1 MKESRH
7 NSGTSLFLM
16 EMILALLFLSL
27 SSAACIQIFAAA
39 RKNRLQAEQ
48 WNQIQALT
56 TSVGEILEGTD
67 GTDEQ
72 FPPLP
77 PGGIKKN
84 TNLIWYYDRNWQSC
98 SSGEA
103 ACEMIL
109 ETDISS
115 SDTLEIE
122 VNQGDYTVINEVLKI
137 LKIEKPVKITQDI
150 HIIGKCI
157 IRRLIDTSIQAQSII
172 LSRHKSE
179 IITSLQIIPILLYS
193 SIIT

>member
-27 SSAACIQIFAAA
+27 SSAACIQIFATA

-72 FPPLP
+72 FLSLL

-84 TNLIWYYDRNWQSC
+84 TNLIWYYDRNGQSC

-115 SDTLEIE
+115 SEKSGELSFRFTGSPCVFLLMTTEGRLYIE
-122 VNQGDYTVINEVLKI
+122 TEAYVFCNCRHSF
-137 LKIEKPVKITQDI
+137 PVSYLLCAVSLCTCSAYSWK
-150 HIIGKCI
+150 
-157 IRRLIDTSIQAQSII
+157 
-172 LSRHKSE
+172 
-179 IITSLQIIPILLYS
+179 LQIQS
-193 SIIT
+193 

>member
-39 RKNRLQAEQ
+39 RKSRLQAEQ

-56 TSVGEILEGTD
+56 TSVGEVLEGTD

-72 FPPLP
+72 ILSLL
-77 PGGIKKN
+77 PGGIKKD
-84 TNLIWYYDRNWQSC
+84 TSLIWYYNRNWQSC

-115 SDTLEIE
+115 EKSGELSFRQLSNGNELYRITLRFP
-122 VNQGDYTVINEVLKI
+122 VDDY
-137 LKIEKPVKITQDI
+137 
-150 HIIGKCI
+150 
-157 IRRLIDTSIQAQSII
+157 RREAV
-172 LSRHKSE
+172 H
-179 IITSLQIIPILLYS
+179 
-193 SIIT
+193 

>member
-72 FPPLP
+72 FLSLL

-98 SSGEA
+98 SSGESFSA
-103 ACEMIL
+103 EL
-109 ETDISS
+109 
-115 SDTLEIE
+115 SDRYFRYRAT
-122 VNQGDYTVINEVLKI
+122 
-137 LKIEKPVKITQDI
+137 
-150 HIIGKCI
+150 
-157 IRRLIDTSIQAQSII
+157 
-172 LSRHKSE
+172 
-179 IITSLQIIPILLYS
+179 
-193 SIIT
+193 

>member
-56 TSVGEILEGTD
+56 TSVGEVLEGTD

-72 FPPLP
+72 ILSLL
-77 PGGIKKN
+77 PGGIKKD
-84 TNLIWYYDRNWQSC
+84 TSLIWYYNRNWQSC

-115 SDTLEIE
+115 EKSGELSFQQLSNGNELYRITLRFP
-122 VNQGDYTVINEVLKI
+122 VDDY
-137 LKIEKPVKITQDI
+137 
-150 HIIGKCI
+150 
-157 IRRLIDTSIQAQSII
+157 RREAV
-172 LSRHKSE
+172 H
-179 IITSLQIIPILLYS
+179 
-193 SIIT
+193 

>member
-16 EMILALLFLSL
+16 EMILALLFL
-27 SSAACIQIFAAA
+27 
-39 RKNRLQAEQ
+39 
-48 WNQIQALT
+48 
-56 TSVGEILEGTD
+56 EGTD

-72 FPPLP
+72 FLSLL

-115 SDTLEIE
+115 SEKSGELSFRQLSNCSELYRITLRFP
-122 VNQGDYTVINEVLKI
+122 VDDY
-137 LKIEKPVKITQDI
+137 
-150 HIIGKCI
+150 
-157 IRRLIDTSIQAQSII
+157 RREAV
-172 LSRHKSE
+172 H
-179 IITSLQIIPILLYS
+179 
-193 SIIT
+193 

>member
-1 MKESRH
+1 MKKSRH

-39 RKNRLQAEQ
+39 RKSRLQAEQ

-56 TSVGEILEGTD
+56 TSVGEVLEGTD

-72 FPPLP
+72 ILSLL
-77 PGGIKKN
+77 PGGIKKD
-84 TNLIWYYDRNWQSC
+84 TSLIWYYNRNWQSC

-115 SDTLEIE
+115 EKSGELSFQQLSNGNELYRITLRFP
-122 VNQGDYTVINEVLKI
+122 VDDY
-137 LKIEKPVKITQDI
+137 
-150 HIIGKCI
+150 
-157 IRRLIDTSIQAQSII
+157 RREAV
-172 LSRHKSE
+172 H
-179 IITSLQIIPILLYS
+179 
-193 SIIT
+193 

>member
-1 MKESRH
+1 MKKSRH

-39 RKNRLQAEQ
+39 RKSRLQPEQ

-56 TSVGEILEGTD
+56 TSVGEVLEGTD

-72 FPPLP
+72 ILSLL
-77 PGGIKKN
+77 PGGIKKD
-84 TNLIWYYDRNWQSC
+84 TSLIWYYNRNWQSC

-115 SDTLEIE
+115 EKSGELSFRQLSNGNELYRITLRFP
-122 VNQGDYTVINEVLKI
+122 VDDY
-137 LKIEKPVKITQDI
+137 
-150 HIIGKCI
+150 
-157 IRRLIDTSIQAQSII
+157 RREAV
-172 LSRHKSE
+172 H
-179 IITSLQIIPILLYS
+179 
-193 SIIT
+193 

>member
-1 MKESRH
+1 MKKSRH

-39 RKNRLQAEQ
+39 RKSRLQAEQ

-56 TSVGEILEGTD
+56 TSVGEVLEGTD

-72 FPPLP
+72 ILSLL
-77 PGGIKKN
+77 PGGIKKD
-84 TNLIWYYDRNWQSC
+84 TSLIWYYNRNWQSC

-115 SDTLEIE
+115 EKSGELSFRQLSNGNELYRITLRFP
-122 VNQGDYTVINEVLKI
+122 VDDYRKEAV
-137 LKIEKPVKITQDI
+137 
-150 HIIGKCI
+150 H
-157 IRRLIDTSIQAQSII
+157 
-172 LSRHKSE
+172 
-179 IITSLQIIPILLYS
+179 
-193 SIIT
+193 

>member
-39 RKNRLQAEQ
+39 RKNRIQAEQ

-56 TSVGEILEGTD
+56 TSVGEVLEGTD

-72 FPPLP
+72 ILSLIPD
-77 PGGIKKN
+77 GTRKGADM
-84 TNLIWYYDRNWQSC
+84 IWYYDHTWQIC
-98 SSGEA
+98 SPKEA
-103 ACEMIL
+103 SFKMIL

-115 SDTLEIE
+115 SERSGRLSFRQLSDDSELYRITLRFPAD
-122 VNQGDYTVINEVLKI
+122 NN
-137 LKIEKPVKITQDI
+137 
-150 HIIGKCI
+150 GKE
-157 IRRLIDTSIQAQSII
+157 AA
-172 LSRHKSE
+172 H
-179 IITSLQIIPILLYS
+179 
-193 SIIT
+193 

>member
-72 FPPLP
+72 FLSLL

-84 TNLIWYYDRNWQSC
+84 T
-98 SSGEA
+98 SGEA

-115 SDTLEIE
+115 SEKSGELSFRQLSNGSELYRITLRFP
-122 VNQGDYTVINEVLKI
+122 VDDY
-137 LKIEKPVKITQDI
+137 
-150 HIIGKCI
+150 
-157 IRRLIDTSIQAQSII
+157 RREAV
-172 LSRHKSE
+172 H
-179 IITSLQIIPILLYS
+179 
-193 SIIT
+193 

>member
-1 MKESRH
+1 MKKSRH

-39 RKNRLQAEQ
+39 RKSRLQAEQ

-72 FPPLP
+72 ILSLFP
-77 PGGIKKN
+77 GASKG
-84 TNLIWYYDRNWQSC
+84 TSLIWYYNRNWQSC

-115 SDTLEIE
+115 S
-122 VNQGDYTVINEVLKI
+122 
-137 LKIEKPVKITQDI
+137 EKS
-150 HIIGKCI
+150 GELSF
-157 IRRLIDTSIQAQSII
+157 RRLSNG
-172 LSRHKSE
+172 SE
-179 IITSLQIIPILLYS
+179 LYRITLRFPVDDYRREAVH
-193 SIIT
+193 

>member
-1 MKESRH
+1 
-7 NSGTSLFLM
+7 M

-72 FPPLP
+72 FLSLL

-103 ACEMIL
+103 ACEN
-109 ETDISS
+109 DPG
-115 SDTLEIE
+115 
-122 VNQGDYTVINEVLKI
+122 NRYFFFRK
-137 LKIEKPVKITQDI
+137 
-150 HIIGKCI
+150 
-157 IRRLIDTSIQAQSII
+157 IRRAFFPAAFQ
-172 LSRHKSE
+172 
-179 IITSLQIIPILLYS
+179 LQ
-193 SIIT
+193 

>member
-72 FPPLP
+72 FLSLL

-98 SSGEA
+98 SSGKA
-103 ACEMIL
+103 ACEKAGELSFRQLSNCSELYRI
-109 ETDISS
+109 
-115 SDTLEIE
+115 TLRFP
-122 VNQGDYTVINEVLKI
+122 VDDY
-137 LKIEKPVKITQDI
+137 
-150 HIIGKCI
+150 
-157 IRRLIDTSIQAQSII
+157 RREAV
-172 LSRHKSE
+172 H
-179 IITSLQIIPILLYS
+179 
-193 SIIT
+193 

>member
-72 FPPLP
+72 FLSLL

-84 TNLIWYYDRNWQSC
+84 TNLMTVTGR
-98 SSGEA
+98 A
-103 ACEMIL
+103 AL
-109 ETDISS
+109 
-115 SDTLEIE
+115 L
-122 VNQGDYTVINEVLKI
+122 
-137 LKIEKPVKITQDI
+137 EKPPVK
-150 HIIGKCI
+150 
-157 IRRLIDTSIQAQSII
+157 
-172 LSRHKSE
+172 
-179 IITSLQIIPILLYS
+179 
-193 SIIT
+193 

>member
-1 MKESRH
+1 MKKSRH

-56 TSVGEILEGTD
+56 TSVGEVLEGTD

-72 FPPLP
+72 ILSLL
-77 PGGIKKN
+77 PGGIKKD
-84 TNLIWYYDRNWQSC
+84 TSLIWYYNRNWQSC

-115 SDTLEIE
+115 EKSGELSFQQLSNGNELYRITLRCP
-122 VNQGDYTVINEVLKI
+122 VDDY
-137 LKIEKPVKITQDI
+137 
-150 HIIGKCI
+150 
-157 IRRLIDTSIQAQSII
+157 RREAV
-172 LSRHKSE
+172 H
-179 IITSLQIIPILLYS
+179 
-193 SIIT
+193 